1 MRDGRESRRA
11 RLCMVAAAPL
21 TLKVF
26 MRPHVQ
32 RLGRDYD
39 VSLVANGSMSEMAAA
54 FGADVAFTPLRIE
67 RKISIVPDARA
78 LIALWRLF
86 RHEQFD
92 AVHSISPKAGLL
104 AMVAARLAGVPVRV
118 HIFTGQVW
126 ATARGP
132 RRFLLKSLDKLLASN
147 ATRLLA
153 DSASQRAFLVANGV
167 AGGRSIDVLADGS
180 VAGVDLQRF
189 TFRTTVRDRVRAQHG
204 IPADAVV
211 FLFLGRLNRDKG
223 LLDLSLAFAAV
234 AERDARSQ
242 LLVVGPDEEGL
253 ETEFAD
259 LGRRYPGRVHRIG
272 FAGNV
277 EEYMSAADVFCLPSY
292 REGFGS
298 AIIEAAAV
306 GLPAIASRIYGITD
320 AVEAGVTGILHLPGS
335 DAEIADA
342 MLRLATHQDLRR
354 RMGEAAR
361 DRVKAKFSEARLT
374 EAMADFYRDRFSAIG
389 TRHAEATA
397 SGG

>member
-1 MRDGRESRRA
+1 
-11 RLCMVAAAPL
+11 MVASAPL

-26 MRPHVQ
+26 MRPHVR

-39 VSLVANGSMSEMAAA
+39 VILVANGSASEMAAT
-54 FGADVAFTPLRIE
+54 FGAEVAFKSLPIE
-67 RKISIVPDARA
+67 RKVSILRDARA
-78 LIALWRLF
+78 LFALWQLF
-86 RHEQFD
+86 RQENVD

-104 AMVAARLAGVPVRV
+104 AMIAARLACVPFRV
-118 HIFTGQVW
+118 HHFTGQVW

-132 RRFLLKSLDKLLASN
+132 RRFLLKSLDKLLASC
-147 ATRLLA
+147 ATCLLA

-167 AGGRSIDVLADGS
+167 AAERSIDVLADGS

-189 TFRTTVRDRVRAQHG
+189 VFRAAARDRVRARHG

-223 LLDLSLAFAAV
+223 VLDLSLAFETV
-234 AERDARSQ
+234 ARREPRSH

-253 ETEFAD
+253 ESEFAN
-259 LGRRYPGRVHRIG
+259 LGRRYVGRVHRVG
-272 FAGNV
+272 FAANA

-298 AIIEAAAV
+298 TIIEAAAV
-306 GLPAIASRIYGITD
+306 GLPAVASRIYGISD
-320 AVEAGVTGILHLPGS
+320 AVEEGVTGILHLVGS

-342 MLRLATHQDLRR
+342 MLQLATHEVLRR
-354 RMGEAAR
+354 RMGEAAH
-361 DRVKAKFSEARLT
+361 DRAKAKFSEARLT
-374 EAMADFYRDRFSAIG
+374 EEMADFYRDMFSAVG
-389 TRHAEATA
+389 TRPAEVVE
-397 SGG
+397 SGD